1 MIYELWYED
10 SPNMIDAFTT
20 EAEALAEVRAY
31 IEDYGPSLVDTMAL
45 LAAPQDQEK
54 YIVARGAQL
63 AKRATTVQAQPRT
76 AAM

>member
-10 SPNMIDAFTT
+10 SPNIIDAFTT

-31 IEDYGPSLVDTMAL
+31 IEDHGPASVDMMAL
-45 LAAPQDQEK
+45 LAAPQGKEK
-54 YIVARGAQL
+54 YIVARGTHL
-63 AKRATTVQAQPRT
+63 AKRAMTPPAHPRT